1 MVKCEAGPAAI
12 EQRSGQEGFANSSI
26 FPSQTLENAMPAAGP
41 EPDGRAQTQNRENN
55 PMQSRM
61 APKKKIEVASQPN
74 LIML

>member
-26 FPSQTLENAMPAAGP
+26 FPSQTLENAMPVAGP
-41 EPDGRAQTQNRENN
+41 EPDGKGQTQNRENN